1 MTPARDR
8 ATRDARNHDSA
19 AMFPDRGIW
28 LGKGGN
34 MRKALTIAA
43 LVVAL
48 AACRAHGGFG
58 IGDSG
63 QQPTHVAS
71 AAE

>member
-1 MTPARDR
+1 
-8 ATRDARNHDSA
+8 
-19 AMFPDRGIW
+19 
-28 LGKGGN
+28 

-58 IGDSG
+58 IGANDH
-63 QQPTHVAS
+63 QPTHVAS
-71 AAE
+71 AAQSQ

>member
-1 MTPARDR
+1 
-8 ATRDARNHDSA
+8 
-19 AMFPDRGIW
+19 
-28 LGKGGN
+28 

-48 AACRAHGGFG
+48 AACRASGGLSVG
-58 IGDSG
+58 ESG